1 LVLAQ
6 DDHLAQTNLKDDDFG
21 WVQREI
27 MKVALDVCGGKV
39 VSVLEGGYNL
49 EAIARSAVECV
60 RAQCD
65 AIEDVSALRQRAR
78 ERERKGGGRG
88 GEKERETKYLPH
100 GFRCKWVTCIVCMM
114 YVLKKYGVCVVGS
127 AAL

>member
-1 LVLAQ
+1 MVLAQ
-6 DDHLAQTNLKDDDFG
+6 DDHLAQTNLKDEDFG

-65 AIEDVSALRQRAR
+65 AVEDVSALRQRAR
-78 ERERKGGGRG
+78 EREGGGGR
-88 GEKERETKYLPH
+88 ERE
-100 GFRCKWVTCIVCMM
+100 RERERRNMCCMALDANGLHALCVM
-114 YVLKKYGVCVVGS
+114 YVLKYGVCVVGS